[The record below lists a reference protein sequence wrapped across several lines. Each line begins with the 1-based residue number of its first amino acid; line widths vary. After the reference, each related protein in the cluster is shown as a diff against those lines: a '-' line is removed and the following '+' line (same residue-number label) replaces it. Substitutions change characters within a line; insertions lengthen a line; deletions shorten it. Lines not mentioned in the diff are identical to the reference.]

1 MGSTRLID
9 RVRGAQGRFKATG
22 GARADSPEFIK
33 VKNQLQDEIL
43 ESLDFERLAI
53 HHARSWLQNF
63 VRPSRS
69 VSKIEIFRS
78 TELNE
83 SVLLKTFWIIFSVS
97 VP

>member
-9 RVRGAQGRFKATG
+9 RVRGAQGRFKAAG

-33 VKNQLQDEIL
+33 VKTSWDEIL
-43 ESLDFERLAI
+43 SLWTLKRLAI